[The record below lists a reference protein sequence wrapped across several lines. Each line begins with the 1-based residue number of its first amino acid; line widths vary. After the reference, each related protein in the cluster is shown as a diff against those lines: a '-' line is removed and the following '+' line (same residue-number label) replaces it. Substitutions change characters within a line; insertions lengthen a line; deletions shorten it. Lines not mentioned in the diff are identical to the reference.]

1 MQMPYGTAIEQTN
14 ATAAKIEAWLR
25 KQKEAKI
32 VTSYIGQGAPRF
44 FLAMAPELPDPSF
57 AKIVVL
63 TDNPEAREALKFRL
77 REAVAGG
84 LTPEARVR
92 VTQLVFG
99 PYSPYP
105 VAYRVMG
112 PDPTTLR
119 EIADKVEK
127 VMQASPMMRTVNTDW
142 GREYRR
148 CTSRSI
154 RIACRRWG

>member
-1 MQMPYGTAIEQTN
+1 MLAWVIARKWIVAGTVIAVFTVAILGMGLVKKQFFPTSDRPEVLVEVQMPYGTAIEQTN

-84 LTPEARVR
+84 RWTDARGAR
-92 VTQLVFG
+92 
-99 PYSPYP
+99 
-105 VAYRVMG
+105 AR
-112 PDPTTLR
+112 DPAGVWTLFTLSGGLSCHG
-119 EIADKVEK
+119 A
-127 VMQASPMMRTVNTDW
+127 
-142 GREYRR
+142 
-148 CTSRSI
+148 
-154 RIACRRWG
+154 